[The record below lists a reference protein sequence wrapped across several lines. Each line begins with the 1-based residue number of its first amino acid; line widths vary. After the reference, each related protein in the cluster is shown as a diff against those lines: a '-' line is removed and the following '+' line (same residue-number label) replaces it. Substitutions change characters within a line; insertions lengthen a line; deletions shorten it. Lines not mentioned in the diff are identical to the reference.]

1 MNQFVAIAVAEKLA
15 AMNTATYLLAE
26 PAAGGEAA
34 LGFHDPPKRRQIL
47 AAALGEAAIAVLL
60 VTAATP
66 SRCRIS
72 KVRWRCGKSRP
83 RRLIY

>member
-1 MNQFVAIAVAEKLA
+1 MNP
-15 AMNTATYLLAE
+15 ATFLIGRTGDRR
-26 PAAGGEAA
+26 PGRPWV
-34 LGFHDPPKRRQIL
+34 FMIRPKRRQIL

-66 SRCRIS
+66 SHCRIS